1 MLNSYITLTETQ
13 RILQQPRINAL
24 TGALRSSI
32 DTWNSA
38 LASAQMVLD
47 KSARAM
53 IINQYWYSFVNLA
66 LGGDEGVVLR
76 NDQLQR
82 FLVIDERIILRFKL
96 IDNNFHSRNYPTKRA
111 IQWSLQKP
119 FAGIPQCERLELGYR
134 LDITGTIVRDAFVLL
149 KVGDRIVWMWQI
161 GGERI
166 DTFPIQLELR
176 PSGTQEPQVFAY
188 NNYLS

>member
-32 DTWNSA
+32 GTWNSA

-82 FLVIDERIILRFKL
+82 FRTVIDERIILRFKL
-96 IDNNFHSRNYPTKRA
+96 IDNNFHSRPPPA
-111 IQWSLQKP
+111 
-119 FAGIPQCERLELGYR
+119 
-134 LDITGTIVRDAFVLL
+134 
-149 KVGDRIVWMWQI
+149 
-161 GGERI
+161 
-166 DTFPIQLELR
+166 
-176 PSGTQEPQVFAY
+176 SGTQQKGPSNGVFKSHLQEY
-188 NNYLS
+188 RNVSD